1 MERRELPLTNL
12 KGCSTWKCNSM
23 FPADEELMIRC
34 KKGDMGAFELIVRR
48 YQHQVI
54 SYISRVISDQH
65 RAEDLA
71 QETFLRVLNSV
82 NRYQA
87 KGHFKNWLYL
97 IATNLCR
104 NEIRNRKRQSTDVFS
119 DLNLEQDENSTD
131 HIVSTIENLLSD
143 TRYLPDQLY
152 EKKERQQM
160 IRQQVNNLPDNQKLS
175 LILITYQEL
184 SYQEVSTIIGCSVS
198 AVKSLVHRARQS
210 LKRKLIELGVEE
222 SHNAKI

>member
-1 MERRELPLTNL
+1 
-12 KGCSTWKCNSM
+12 M
-23 FPADEELMIRC
+23 FLADEELMFRC

-48 YQHQVI
+48 YQSQMI
-54 SYISRVISDQH
+54 SYISRVIGDQH

-82 NRYQA
+82 KRYQA

-119 DLNLEQDENSTD
+119 DLDLEQDEHSTD
-131 HIVSTIENLLSD
+131 HIVSTMENLLSD

-184 SYQEVSTIIGCSVS
+184 SYQEVSTIIGCSIS

-222 SHNAKI
+222 SYNAKI

>member
-1 MERRELPLTNL
+1 M
-12 KGCSTWKCNSM
+12 
-23 FPADEELMIRC
+23 
-34 KKGDMGAFELIVRR
+34 
-48 YQHQVI
+48 I

-82 NRYQA
+82 KRYQA

-222 SHNAKI
+222 SYNAKI

>member
-1 MERRELPLTNL
+1 MNIE
-12 KGCSTWKCNSM
+12 
-23 FPADEELMIRC
+23 I
-34 KKGDMGAFELIVRR
+34 KK
-48 YQHQVI
+48 
-54 SYISRVISDQH
+54 
-65 RAEDLA
+65 
-71 QETFLRVLNSV
+71 SV
-82 NRYQA
+82 KPVNY
-87 KGHFKNWLYL
+87 FKA
-97 IATNLCR
+97 I
-104 NEIRNRKRQSTDVFS
+104 
-119 DLNLEQDENSTD
+119 
-131 HIVSTIENLLSD
+131 NLLEA
-143 TRYLPDQLY
+143 RLQQLY